1 MQSAVLKDRFA
12 AAGFEFVAD
21 VDTAA
26 AARYLNDEVA
36 RWTPIVQQVGLQQE

>member
-1 MQSAVLKDRFA
+1 MLKERFA
-12 AAGFEFVAD
+12 AAGFQVVAD

-26 AARYLNDEVA
+26 AARYVGEEVA